1 MEEYKYVFF
10 SHLFNLNQINTHTS
24 KDVYY
29 SHICKN
35 LDPRDYCIIYLNH
48 VDKNFLKKENKIFL
62 DRSLSFYKEIKIFS
76 ELLFDTFKLFKKGL
90 FERNIFKK
98 KFYLFI
104 SINCISVST
113 LSNLRIFYQSY
124 KIIRILKP
132 KKITITYEGHAF
144 ERNVLRAANLLNS
157 KIQKVAFHHSL
168 PFKNQFSY
176 LINFKNGSN
185 PNVILA
191 SGKPSYEKLKKTISI
206 KKTKFLLVGS
216 NRIIKKNY
224 EIKKKKQLNINCLV
238 LPEGIESETELFI
251 NFVKKYLDNYN
262 NINFTIRLHPIL
274 NNKKD
279 FYKKFFKPEY
289 FKNNKITFSENNNV
303 ILDFKKNSLCLYRG
317 TSLVFN
323 AMEHGILPVYI
334 KNPQEIIFDPILSKD
349 NFFKKTKFQKLIN

>member
-1 MEEYKYVFF
+1 M
-10 SHLFNLNQINTHTS
+10 
-24 KDVYY
+24 
-29 SHICKN
+29 
-35 LDPRDYCIIYLNH
+35 
-48 VDKNFLKKENKIFL
+48 
-62 DRSLSFYKEIKIFS
+62 
-76 ELLFDTFKLFKKGL
+76 
-90 FERNIFKK
+90 
-98 KFYLFI
+98 
-104 SINCISVST
+104 
-113 LSNLRIFYQSY
+113 
-124 KIIRILKP
+124 
-132 KKITITYEGHAF
+132 
-144 ERNVLRAANLLNS
+144 LNS

-303 ILDFKKNSLCLYRG
+303 ILDFKK
-317 TSLVFN
+317 
-323 AMEHGILPVYI
+323 
-334 KNPQEIIFDPILSKD
+334 
-349 NFFKKTKFQKLIN
+349 